1 MRYPPRKPQKPDSLS
16 ALTSLADILP
26 AVCRDLALDRKVNEL
41 ALLALWP
48 KQVEMLA
55 GAVAASQSKAIRL
68 KKQGD
73 RTILVVKV
81 ASATLASELG
91 FQVPALKDALN
102 RFHPQTGIMLD
113 QIQLSV
119 GAF

>member
-1 MRYPPRKPQKPDSLS
+1 MRDPPRKPQKADSPS

-48 KQVEMLA
+48 KQVEMLS
-55 GAVAASQSKAIRL
+55 GAVVAAQTKAVRL
-68 KKQGD
+68 KKQGN

-81 ASATLASELG
+81 ASAALASELG
-91 FQVPALKDALN
+91 FQVPGLKEALN
-102 RFHPQTGIMLD
+102 RFQPQTGILLD
-113 QIQLSV
+113 QIQFSV